1 MLSKV
6 FILKTNIFLTR
17 QDVRFLRAKRRI
29 FRYLSAWIIRKNKK
43 SVNFIRMLILC
54 AVVQQKRRRAIEF
67 VIVIVA
73 EDG

>member
-1 MLSKV
+1 MYA
-6 FILKTNIFLTR
+6 FYA
-17 QDVRFLRAKRRI
+17 QKRRI

-54 AVVQQKRRRAIEF
+54 AVVQQKRRRDIEF
-67 VIVIVA
+67 VIVIVV